1 MKNHIT
7 TAFYGTLNHAEFIN
21 GVQQAVNQLPPYGIF
36 IGDNLLTY
44 SRNLGF
50 LDDEV
55 FMRSFISNTLQD
67 NSEQAEIEKS
77 IIWRTHLLTWAAG
90 NCLKLE
96 GDFVECAC
104 YRGTSAKILCDY
116 LDLNN
121 TNKHYYLYDLFE
133 HDEDMDHHA
142 MHAHGEGLFEQVKK
156 RFSIYPG
163 VIVTKGGVPEI
174 LHTIA
179 PEKIAF
185 MHLDLNGAS
194 AEVGALEFLFDRIV
208 SGGMIVLDD
217 YGWVKYREQKLA
229 EDIFFAERGLKVLE
243 LPTGQGLVV
252 K

>member
-67 NSEQAEIEKS
+67 GSAQAEIEKAT
-77 IIWRTHLLTWAAG
+77 IWRVHVLAWAAR
-90 NCLKLE
+90 NCLKLD

-104 YRGTSAKILCDY
+104 YRGTSAKILCEY
-116 LDLNN
+116 LDFNSIS
-121 TNKHYYLYDLFE
+121 KRYYLYDLFE
-133 HDEDMDHHA
+133 HNENMDHHA
-142 MHAHGEGLFEQVKK
+142 MHAHGEGLFEVVKQ
-156 RFSIYPG
+156 RFSMHPG
-163 VIVTKGGVPEI
+163 VIVTKGCVPEI
-174 LHTIA
+174 LRTVA

-185 MHLDLNGAS
+185 LHLDLNGAS
-194 AEVGALEFLFDRIV
+194 AELSALDFLFDRIV
-208 SGGMIVLDD
+208 PGGMIVLDD
-217 YGWVKYREQKLA
+217 YGWMVYREQKLA